1 MDGYWC
7 SEMDEQVEVG
17 GRRGLGKLW
26 GEEWTRTAG
35 SKEDERRQAA
45 YGAKWPRTMTTSKG

>member
-17 GRRGLGKLW
+17 GRRGPGKLW
-26 GEEWTRTAG
+26 EEEWTRTGG
-35 SKEDERRQAA
+35 SRDDEWRQAA
-45 YGAKWPRTMTTSKG
+45 YGGKWPRTTTTSKG